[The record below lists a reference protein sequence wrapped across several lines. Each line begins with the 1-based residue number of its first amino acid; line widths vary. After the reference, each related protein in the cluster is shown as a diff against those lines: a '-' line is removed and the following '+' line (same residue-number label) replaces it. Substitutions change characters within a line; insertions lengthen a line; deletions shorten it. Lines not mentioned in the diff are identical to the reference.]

1 LSTSNRI
8 NTKTFTFCNQEITLE
23 TGKIARQAMGSVLAT
38 MGNLQILATVVA
50 EKEAKEKRDFFPLS
64 VHYVEKSYATGRIP
78 GGFNK
83 REGKP
88 SDQETLISR
97 LIDRPLRPLF
107 PKGFMNEVQVILTVI
122 SADKNT
128 PPDVLAMI
136 AASAALSISGI
147 PFNGPIGAARV
158 GLTEQ
163 QGYILNPTYEQLQE
177 SELDMVV
184 AGSKSSVLMVES
196 DAQELTEDEM
206 LGAILFAHKEYSAA
220 IDAINEFAA
229 AVNTP
234 LLTWEPPVTD
244 LPTVEFVKE
253 KYSKGIEEA
262 YCIKSKVDRNQKL
275 NILRKEASSISLP
288 EDSELKTEEI
298 PQIFSN
304 LEKAIVRHSIISGNN
319 RIDGRDTTTVR
330 DISSE
335 SGLLK
340 KTHGSALFTRGETQA
355 LVVTTLGNS
364 RDRQTIDSI
373 FGESK
378 ENFMLHYNFP
388 PYSVGECGRFGG
400 FPGRREVGH
409 GTLAKR
415 SLKAV
420 MPSLEEFPYSIRVV
434 SEITESNGS
443 SSMASV
449 CGATL
454 ALLDAGVPLSEPVA
468 GIAMGLIKE
477 DKNVKVLTDILGDE
491 DHLGDMDFKVAGTKN
506 GVTALQMDMKISEI
520 DEQIMETALEQAR
533 RARLYILDKM
543 KGSITNT
550 TGELSANA
558 PMTKSFTVSQ
568 DKIRDIIGK
577 GGSNI
582 RSICEQTG
590 ANIEISDDGVVKVF
604 GATKAICEEA
614 CDTIYGYIE
623 EVEIGK
629 TYMGTVSKVAD
640 FGAFVR
646 VLPGQDGLLHISQVA
661 DHRIDNVHDYLY
673 EGQILEVIVASLDNR
688 GRIKLNLKQPFAAK
702 NKK

>member
-1 LSTSNRI
+1 
-8 NTKTFTFCNQEITLE
+8 
-23 TGKIARQAMGSVLAT
+23 MGSVLAT

-50 EKEAKEKRDFFPLS
+50 EKEAKESRDFFPLS
-64 VHYVEKSYATGRIP
+64 VHYIEKSYATGRIP

-184 AGSKSSVLMVES
+184 AGSKNSVLMVES

-206 LGAILFAHKEYSAA
+206 LGAILFAHKEYSIA

-234 LLTWEPPVTD
+234 ILAWQPPVTD
-244 LPTVEFVKE
+244 LPTVEFIKE
-253 KYSKGIEEA
+253 KYSKDIEEA
-262 YCIKSKVDRNQKL
+262 YRIKSKSDRNQKL
-275 NILRKEASSISLP
+275 NTLRKEASSISLP
-288 EDSELKTEEI
+288 EDSELKVEEI
-298 PQIFSN
+298 SKIFN
-304 LEKAIVRHSIISGNN
+304 DLEKEIVRHSIISGNN

-355 LVVTTLGNS
+355 LVITTLGNS

-400 FPGRREVGH
+400 FPGRREIGH

-415 SLKAV
+415 ALKAV
-420 MPSLEEFPYSIRVV
+420 LPSLEEFPYSIRVV

-477 DKNVKVLTDILGDE
+477 DDSVKVLTDILGDE

-533 RARLYILDKM
+533 RARLYILEKM
-543 KGSITNT
+543 QGSITNT

-590 ANIEISDDGVVKVF
+590 ANIEISDDGVVKIF

-614 CDTIYGYIE
+614 CNTIYGYIE
-623 EVEIGK
+623 EEEIGK
-629 TYMGTVSKVAD
+629 TYMETVSKVAD

>member
-1 LSTSNRI
+1 MNTDNRI
-8 NTKTFTFCNQEITLE
+8 ITKKFTFGDQEITLE
-23 TGKIARQAMGSVLAT
+23 TGKIARQATGSVLGT
-38 MGNLQILATVVA
+38 MGDLQILGTVVA
-50 EKEAKEKRDFFPLS
+50 EKEAKEDRGFFPLS
-64 VHYVEKSYATGRIP
+64 VSYQEKSYATGRIP

-97 LIDRPLRPLF
+97 LIDRPIRPLF
-107 PKGFMNEVQVILTVI
+107 PKGFLNEVQVILTVI

-128 PPDVLAMI
+128 PPDVLAMLV
-136 AASAALSISGI
+136 ASAALSISGI
-147 PFNGPIGAARV
+147 PFNGPVGVARV
-158 GLTEQ
+158 GLKEEH
-163 QGYILNPTYEQLQE
+163 GYILNPSYETLKE

-184 AGSKSSVLMVES
+184 AGSKDSVLMVES

-206 LGAILFAHKEYSAA
+206 LGAILFAHKEYSVA
-220 IDAINEFAA
+220 INAINEFAESVNKPALAWQEPVKDA
-229 AVNTP
+229 A
-234 LLTWEPPVTD
+234 
-244 LPTVEFVKE
+244 TVQFIKE
-253 KYSKGIEEA
+253 KYSKDIQEA
-262 YCIKSKVDRNQKL
+262 YSIRSKSERNDRLKT
-275 NILRKEASSISLP
+275 LRKEASSILP
-288 EDSELKTEEI
+288 EDSQLKTEEI
-298 PQIFSN
+298 PAIFSS
-304 LEKAIVRHSIISGNN
+304 LEKEIVRQSIISGNK

-330 DISSE
+330 NISAE

-355 LVVTTLGNS
+355 LVVTTLGNN

-373 FGESK
+373 FGETK

-400 FPGRREVGH
+400 IPGRREIGH

-415 SLKAV
+415 ALKAV
-420 MPSLEEFPYSIRVV
+420 MPSTEEFPYSIRVV

-477 DKNVKVLTDILGDE
+477 GNDVKVLTDILGDE

-506 GVTALQMDMKISEI
+506 GITALQMDMKISAI
-520 DEQIMETALEQAR
+520 DENIMDTALEQAR

-543 KGSITNT
+543 TKSITNI

-558 PMTKSFTVSQ
+558 PMTKSFVVSQ

-590 ANIEISDDGVVKVF
+590 ASIEIDDDGVVKVF
-604 GATKAICEEA
+604 GATKAICEDA
-614 CDTIYGYIE
+614 CNVIYGYIE

-629 TYMGTVSKVAD
+629 TYMGTVIKVAD
-640 FGAFVR
+640 FGAFVKI
-646 VLPGQDGLLHISQVA
+646 LPGQDGLLHISQIA
-661 DHRIDNVHDYLY
+661 DHRVENVHDYLH
-673 EGQILEVIVASLDNR
+673 EGQILEVVITSLDNR
-688 GRIKLNLKQPFAAK
+688 GRIKLNLKQPFTAK
-702 NKK
+702 NKQ

>member
-1 LSTSNRI
+1 
-8 NTKTFTFCNQEITLE
+8 
-23 TGKIARQAMGSVLAT
+23 
-38 MGNLQILATVVA
+38 
-50 EKEAKEKRDFFPLS
+50 
-64 VHYVEKSYATGRIP
+64 
-78 GGFNK
+78 
-83 REGKP
+83 
-88 SDQETLISR
+88 
-97 LIDRPLRPLF
+97 
-107 PKGFMNEVQVILTVI
+107 MNEVQVILTVI

-184 AGSKSSVLMVES
+184 AGSKNSVLMVES

-206 LGAILFAHKEYSAA
+206 LGAILFAHKEYSVV

-234 LLTWEPPVTD
+234 LLTWQPPVTD
-244 LPTVEFVKE
+244 LSTIEFIKE
-253 KYSKGIEEA
+253 KYSKDIEEA
-262 YCIKSKVDRNQKL
+262 YCIKSKADRNQKL
-275 NILRKEASSISLP
+275 NTLRKEASSISLP
-288 EDSELKTEEI
+288 EDSELKIEEI
-298 PQIFSN
+298 PKIFSD
-304 LEKAIVRHSIISGNN
+304 LEKEIVRHSIISGNN

-355 LVVTTLGNS
+355 LVITTLGNS

-415 SLKAV
+415 ALKAV

-477 DKNVKVLTDILGDE
+477 DKIVKVLTDILGDE

-533 RARLYILDKM
+533 RARLYILEKM
-543 KGSITNT
+543 KGSITNV
-550 TGELSANA
+550 TGKLSANA
-558 PMTKSFTVSQ
+558 PMTKSFAVSQ

-604 GATKAICEEA
+604 GATKDICEEA
-614 CDTIYGYIE
+614 CNIIYGYIE

-688 GRIKLNLKQPFAAK
+688 GRIKLNLKQPFSVK